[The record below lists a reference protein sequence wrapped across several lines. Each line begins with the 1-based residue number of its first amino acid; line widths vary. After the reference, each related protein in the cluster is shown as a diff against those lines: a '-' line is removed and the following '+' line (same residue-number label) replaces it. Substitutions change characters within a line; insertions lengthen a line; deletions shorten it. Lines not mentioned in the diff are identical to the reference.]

1 MTEPHPTLIMMMF
14 DDNDDDNN
22 DNEEEVI
29 MSWETAE
36 ANLVK
41 RLS

>member
-1 MTEPHPTLIMMMF
+1 MTEPHPTLMMMMF
-14 DDNDDDNN
+14 DDDDDNN